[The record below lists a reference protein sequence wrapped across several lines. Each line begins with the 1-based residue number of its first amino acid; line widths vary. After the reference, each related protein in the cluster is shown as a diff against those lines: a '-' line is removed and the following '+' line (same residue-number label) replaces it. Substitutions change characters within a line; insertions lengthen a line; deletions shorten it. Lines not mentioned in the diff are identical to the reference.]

1 MGRDSCKCVIIV
13 DQGVDQG
20 TADSQTNP
28 IFTNNL
34 SCFLH
39 KKQDIFSIMSG
50 IFLDIIFS
58 IFFVL
63 TFVYFFFFEINAKR
77 ITFVIEF

>member
-1 MGRDSCKCVIIV
+1 MALLLFIRYFPRMISVSEAGY
-13 DQGVDQG
+13 
-20 TADSQTNP
+20 
-28 IFTNNL
+28 
-34 SCFLH
+34 
-39 KKQDIFSIMSG
+39 FSIISG